1 MTRFGHVVAII
12 MLAGTIG
19 RCEDFESALSRARES
34 AQRHRFNE
42 SIEILLPFG
51 ASDDPEIRYITAA
64 ELGRAYFHLG
74 QYQPAN
80 RAFREAVAIHPEQP
94 ETAIYLEASSYL
106 TGDTKQAFLIFEEL
120 LRSGARDLYLA
131 VTLPG
136 SRRFLAEPEVQALLA
151 RYAVRLEVD
160 VRGATAMGVALGDG
174 RDAVIKH
181 LAATASDPSS
191 RALTAEAGPAVIWA
205 FAFDD
210 SQRLSEIVLY
220 AGNLLEFTPYRLQF
234 AGGIDW
240 TATPAAAIA
249 AWGPPTSILSGEAG
263 GIGMTWD
270 FGSHLVNVNFGP
282 GGAVRPPDHPP
293 GAAMIRTVRLRTAGP
308 TS

>member
-1 MTRFGHVVAII
+1 MIRFGHIVVMI
-12 MLAGTIG
+12 LLVGTIG
-19 RCEDFESALSRARES
+19 RCEDFDTALSRARET
-34 AQRHRFNE
+34 ALHHRFDE
-42 SIEILLPFG
+42 TIEILLPFA

-64 ELGRAYFHLG
+64 EIGRAYFHLG
-74 QYQPAN
+74 RYEPAN

-106 TGDTKQAFLIFEEL
+106 TGDTKQAYLIFGEL

-151 RYAVRLEVD
+151 RYAVPLEVD
-160 VRGATAMGVALGDG
+160 ARAATAMGVALGDSH
-174 RDAVIKH
+174 DAVIKH
-181 LAATASDPSS
+181 LAAAADPSA

-210 SQRLSEIVLY
+210 FQRLSEVVLY
-220 AGNLLEFTPYRLQF
+220 AGNLLEYTPYRMRF
-234 AGGIDW
+234 AVGIDW

-249 AWGPPTSILSGEAG
+249 AWGPPSSMLSGDDRS
-263 GIGMTWD
+263 ISMTWD
-270 FGSHLVNVNFGP
+270 FETHKMTIGFGDP
-282 GGAVRPPDHPP
+282 GAARPPDHPQ
-293 GAAMIRTVRLRTAGP
+293 GAAMIRILRLKAAGP
-308 TS
+308 AP